1 MSTGGWSL
9 FPLGRISVFRWD
21 TPGRPDILYPARP
34 DYVAVT
40 YSCFYFSYLVLS
52 PGIRPIYISSKNPG
66 VGVRENIDIRAWRPD
81 KLNNR
86 LTPLR
91 GKPQIQFRQNWPR
104 IDGATAAYPIY
115 ASAFYA
121 LSVIPEDFHVWEY
134 LENSR
139 TPDAYNRIVKGDA
152 DIIFVAQP
160 SGGQKKRAEES
171 GVTLLYTPFA
181 REAFV
186 FIVNADNPVNSL
198 TEQQV
203 RDIFSGAI
211 TNWRTVG
218 GNDQEIQTWQ
228 RPEDSGSQTVMQS
241 QVMKKVRMISPQ
253 ETEVA
258 SVMEGMIKVVA
269 EYRNT
274 NNAIGYTFRYYAT
287 QMNADKNIRLLAI
300 NGITPTAENIRNGKY
315 AYIVDA
321 FMVTRENTTSET
333 QKTGR
338 MVFNAAGA
346 ESGRRCGI
354 CAAVSNNGITLERKE
369 SAR

>member
-1 MSTGGWSL
+1 M
-9 FPLGRISVFRWD
+9 
-21 TPGRPDILYPARP
+21 
-34 DYVAVT
+34 
-40 YSCFYFSYLVLS
+40 
-52 PGIRPIYISSKNPG
+52 
-66 VGVRENIDIRAWRPD
+66 
-81 KLNNR
+81 
-86 LTPLR
+86 
-91 GKPQIQFRQNWPR
+91 
-104 IDGATAAYPIY
+104 
-115 ASAFYA
+115 
-121 LSVIPEDFHVWEY
+121 
-134 LENSR
+134 
-139 TPDAYNRIVKGDA
+139 
-152 DIIFVAQP
+152 AQL
-160 SGGQKKRAEES
+160 SGGQKKRAKES

-241 QVMKKVRMISPQ
+241 QVMKNVRMISPQ

-287 QMNADKNIRLLAI
+287 QMNADKNIKLLAI

-321 FMVTRENTTSET
+321 FMVTRENTTSEK
-333 QKTGR
+333 QKLVEWFLTPQGQSP
-338 MVFNAAGA
+338 VEDVGY
-346 ESGRRCGI
+346 
-354 CAAVSNNGITLERKE
+354 VPLYKTLH
-369 SAR
+369 